1 MPPATS
7 QLGLLLLASVL
18 LSVTALSWKRRR
30 MYVYRTPKLYYAFSP
45 PSHPS
50 HLPSP
55 FPIHRGGKWAA
66 TNLAHLRDFVVEEVL
81 SDEVAP
87 SPDGYT
93 VFLGHFTWQGPE
105 EKALIKLRP
114 QQLPAT
120 DKAGTTTAA
129 TAAAA
134 AMSKTPTS
142 LRRLLS
148 YMALQVHLESG
159 AEYGYYHGSVSP
171 LNLTLLRVPLAYH
184 IEVIAPAS
192 ARQITRARVEERVLV
207 RETAELYQQ
216 ALGPLAAEIR
226 KDGRSI
232 QWVYNILDHKKEVDR
247 IIFED
252 LPSSLPPSTFSSP
265 TSGFLLVPDPKWK
278 SHPNPSDTP
287 KEEWKHHPCTAG
299 LACLAIVHDRD
310 IGSLRDLRRTHVPLL
325 KSVLEKG
332 LKAIEEVYGV
342 GREEV
347 RVFVHYVPQ
356 FFHFHGKEGGEDG
369 RKRGVEEGNIYVYH
383 CVISYILSFL
393 VFIFYLP
400 GINFP
405 PSFPTI
411 TTHSTLLPPQPRIRH
426 RGRTGPPLVRYHRQ
440 NRERAARQR
449 VLRTSLHFVLGEEER
464 RALQTIER
472 SRGIVVREMN
482 YEKKE
487 LMFSFCRLLSQ
498 GSFFCFG

>member
-1 MPPATS
+1 MLPLDEHTPASTHHHHHAARRLAIGPLAPG
-7 QLGLLLLASVL
+7 QCLTERLGIVLEAKTHVRSYNAQAFIRPLVHPTLLTLPLPL
-18 LSVTALSWKRRR
+18 LSN
-30 MYVYRTPKLYYAFSP
+30 
-45 PSHPS
+45 
-50 HLPSP
+50 LPT
-55 FPIHRGGKWAA
+55 HRGGKWAA
-66 TNLAHLRDFVVEEVL
+66 TNLAHLQDFVVEEVL
-81 SDEVAP
+81 SDEVTP

-120 DKAGTTTAA
+120 DKAGTITA
-129 TAAAA
+129 TAAAT
-134 AMSKTPTS
+134 SKTPAS

-171 LNLTLLRVPLAYH
+171 LKLALLRVPLAYH

-192 ARQITRARVEERVLV
+192 ARQIARARIEERVLV
-207 RETAELYQQ
+207 RETPELYQQ

-226 KDGRSI
+226 KDGRSM

-247 IIFED
+247 IVFED
-252 LPSSLPPSTFSSP
+252 PASFPSSSSSTSSP
-265 TSGFLLVPDPKWK
+265 TSGFMLVPDPKWK

-310 IGSLRDLRRTHVPLL
+310 IGSLRDLRRKHVPLL

-356 FFHFHGKEGGEDG
+356 FFHFHG
-369 RKRGVEEGNIYVYH
+369 EEGREEREGRVDVCMY
-383 CVISYILSFL
+383 L
-393 VFIFYLP
+393 VACCFHIRLES
-400 GINFP
+400 
-405 PSFPTI
+405 PSFCSLFLCPFLDLI
-411 TTHSTLLPPQPRIRH
+411 SLL
-426 RGRTGPPLVRYHRQ
+426 
-440 NRERAARQR
+440 
-449 VLRTSLHFVLGEEER
+449 
-464 RALQTIER
+464 
-472 SRGIVVREMN
+472 
-482 YEKKE
+482 
-487 LMFSFCRLLSQ
+487 LL
-498 GSFFCFG
+498 

>member
-1 MPPATS
+1 
-7 QLGLLLLASVL
+7 
-18 LSVTALSWKRRR
+18 
-30 MYVYRTPKLYYAFSP
+30 MYVYYYFSPFSP

-50 HLPSP
+50 HPLSHPP
-55 FPIHRGGKWAA
+55 FLHLHRGGKWAA
-66 TNLAHLRDFVVEEVL
+66 TNLAHLQDFVVEEVL
-81 SDEVAP
+81 SDEVTP
-87 SPDGYT
+87 SPDGFT

-129 TAAAA
+129 TAAATT
-134 AMSKTPTS
+134 SKTPTS

-171 LNLTLLRVPLAYH
+171 LKLTLLRVPLAYH

-192 ARQITRARVEERVLV
+192 TRQITRARVEERVLV
-207 RETAELYQQ
+207 RETPELYQQ
-216 ALGPLAAEIR
+216 ALGPLAEEIR

-247 IIFED
+247 IVFED
-252 LPSSLPPSTFSSP
+252 PPSSLPPSSPSSSP

-287 KEEWKHHPCTAG
+287 KEKWKHNPCTAG

-310 IGSLRDLRRTHVPLL
+310 IGSLRDLRRKHVPLL

-332 LKAIEEVYGV
+332 LKAIEEVYRV
-342 GREEV
+342 EREEV

-356 FFHFHGKEGGEDG
+356 FFHFHGKEGGRKGREED
-369 RKRGVEEGNIYVYH
+369 KE
-383 CVISYILSFL
+383 
-393 VFIFYLP
+393 
-400 GINFP
+400 
-405 PSFPTI
+405 
-411 TTHSTLLPPQPRIRH
+411 
-426 RGRTGPPLVRYHRQ
+426 GRTG
-440 NRERAARQR
+440 AM
-449 VLRTSLHFVLGEEER
+449 TIISLP
-464 RALQTIER
+464 
-472 SRGIVVREMN
+472 
-482 YEKKE
+482 
-487 LMFSFCRLLSQ
+487 
-498 GSFFCFG
+498 